1 MKKKVL
7 CAALAVLSFPSIYAQ
22 TGKSTWGK
30 TNYEDAP
37 WVKNVSR
44 PNEITEGLQ
53 NRHLSL
59 WSSHGRYYDAR
70 KGGWRWQRPILFGT
84 AEDLYT
90 QTIVL
95 PYLIPMLEHAGA
107 VVYTPR
113 ERDWQKN
120 EVIVDNDS
128 RSGCY
133 KEESLKKKWADTSLP
148 GFAQH
153 YGSYNDGENPFTA
166 GTARKVKTRK
176 RNSKISSA
184 VYQPTIPE
192 SGRYAVYVSYQTQ
205 KKSVD
210 DAEYIVFHKGQ
221 ETHFRVNQRM
231 GGGTWVYL
239 GTFDFDK
246 GNSIN
251 NAVVLTNHSSHRG
264 IVTTDAVRFGGGMGN
279 IVRGGS
285 VSGLPRFLEGA
296 RYAVQWAGA
305 PWNVVSKSNGSND
318 YNDDINS
325 RSLMTNWLAGGS
337 CYLPD
342 KKDGKKVP
350 IELALAI
357 HSDAGVKTD
366 GSFIGTLGIC
376 TTQQGNS
383 TLSDGLSRKASRVF
397 AEQLVANVKKDIDR
411 AFSVNWTTRSVWDRN
426 YSETRIPEVP
436 SAIIETLSH
445 QNFPDIRLGQDPN
458 FKFVLAR
465 SIYKTILKYEAS
477 MHGKRYTVQ
486 PLAPYNFKMD
496 YISPRK
502 IRLQWKATPDTGE
515 PTAMPTSYNVYAA
528 VGGEGFDNGVNVRNP
543 YYETEL
549 QPGLVYHFKVTACNS
564 GGESFPT
571 ETLSA
576 LRHDGASKTIL
587 IVNAF
592 HRLSS
597 PSVVNTDTEQG
608 FDLEADP
615 GLSYGPVAGW
625 AGRQANF
632 NKSQMGKEGP
642 DALGFGGEELVGKVI
657 AGNDFN
663 YVKEHAEALHHAGK
677 YNIVSCNSKAV
688 EYGEVDLSRYVLV
701 DLLLGNEKDD
711 GHSLYYYKTFSPA
724 LRQQITKYL
733 NGHGKLLVSGSYLA
747 SDMQGSDEQAWLKN
761 NLRILYDGSNADNY
775 NPTVSGMG
783 MSFDVYRTIN
793 EQHYG
798 AYTPDNILP
807 ADGAFSVLTYA
818 DGHTSAIAYKG
829 TDNCVFALSFPFE
842 CIKDAPTRN
851 RMMRGI
857 IHYMMSEQ

>member
-1 MKKKVL
+1 MKIRLL
-7 CAALAVLSFPSIYAQ
+7 CTALAAMSFVNTYAQ
-22 TGKSTWGK
+22 AGRSTWGK
-30 TNYEDAP
+30 TNYNGTP
-37 WVKNVSR
+37 WVENVSR

-53 NRHLSL
+53 NRHLSV

-70 KGGWRWQRPILFGT
+70 KGGWKWQRPVLFGT
-84 AEDLYT
+84 TEDLYT

-107 VVYTPR
+107 VVFTPR
-113 ERDWQKN
+113 ERDWQKH
-120 EVIVDNDS
+120 EVIVDNDG
-128 RSGCY
+128 RSSNY
-133 KEESLKKKWADTSLP
+133 KEESLKKKWSDTSVP

-166 GTARKVKTRK
+166 GTARQVKARK
-176 RNSKISSA
+176 RNSKISS
-184 VYQPTIPE
+184 VIYQPTIPE

-210 DAEYIVFHKGQ
+210 DAEYIVFHKGL

-251 NAVVLTNHSSHRG
+251 NSVVLTNHSSHRG
-264 IVTTDAVRFGGGMGN
+264 IVTADAVRFGGGMGN
-279 IVRGGS
+279 IVRGGV

-296 RYAVQWAGA
+296 RYAAQWAGA
-305 PWNVVSKSNGSND
+305 PWGIVSKSNGSND

-342 KKDGKKVP
+342 RKDGKKVP
-350 IELALAI
+350 VELSLAI
-357 HSDAGVKTD
+357 HSDAGVKAD
-366 GSFIGTLGIC
+366 GSYFGTLGIC

-383 TLSDGLSRKASRVF
+383 TLGDGISRKTSRLF
-397 AEQLVANVKKDIDR
+397 AEQLVANAKKDIDR
-411 AFSVNWTTRSVWDRN
+411 TFHVNWATRSVWDRN
-426 YSETRIPEVP
+426 YSETRLPEVP
-436 SAIIETLSH
+436 SAILETLSH

-458 FKFVLAR
+458 FKFTLAR
-465 SIYKTILKYEAS
+465 SIYKTILKFEAS
-477 MHGKRYTVQ
+477 MHGRQYTVQ
-486 PLAPYNFKMD
+486 PLAPDIFKIE
-496 YISPRK
+496 YISPGK
-502 IRLQWKATPDTGE
+502 VRLQWKATGDAGE
-515 PTAMPTSYNVYAA
+515 PTAAPTSYNVYMAIGA
-528 VGGEGFDNGVNVRNP
+528 GGFDNGVNVRNP
-543 YYETEL
+543 YYELEL
-549 QPGLVYHFKVTACNS
+549 QLGRVYNFKVTACNR

-576 LRHDGASKTIL
+576 LYNEGADKTIL

-592 HRLSS
+592 HRLTS
-597 PSVVNTDTEQG
+597 PAVVNTGTEQG

-632 NKSQMGKEGP
+632 DKSMMGKEGP
-642 DALGFGGEELVGKVI
+642 DALGYGGEELVGKVV
-657 AGNDFN
+657 AGNDFD
-663 YVKEHAEALHHAGK
+663 YVKEHSEALCHAGK
-677 YNIVSCNSKAV
+677 YNIVSCESKAV
-688 EYGEVDLSRYVLV
+688 EYGEVDLSRYALV

-711 GHSLYYYKTFSPA
+711 GHSLYYYKAFKPA
-724 LRQQITKYL
+724 LREQITKYL
-733 NGHGKLLVSGSYLA
+733 NGHGRLLVSGSYLA
-747 SDMQGSDEQAWLKN
+747 SDMQGSDEQTWLRD
-761 NLRILYDGSNADNY
+761 NLRISYDGANTDNY
-775 NPTVSGMG
+775 NSTISGMG

-807 ADGAFSVLTYA
+807 TDGAFSVLNYA
-818 DGHTSAIAYKG
+818 DGHGAAIAYKG
-829 TDNCVFALSFPFE
+829 ADNCVFTLSFPFE
-842 CIKDAPTRN
+842 CIKDAPTRS
-851 RMMRGI
+851 RMMKGI
-857 IHYMMSEQ
+857 VNYMMSK

>member
-1 MKKKVL
+1 MKIRLL
-7 CAALAVLSFPSIYAQ
+7 CTALATMSFVNTYAQ
-22 TGKSTWGK
+22 AGRSTWGK
-30 TNYEDAP
+30 TNYNGAP
-37 WVKNVSR
+37 WVENVSR

-53 NRHLSL
+53 NRHLSV

-70 KGGWRWQRPILFGT
+70 KGGWKWQRPVLFGT
-84 AEDLYT
+84 TEDLYT

-107 VVYTPR
+107 VVFTPR

-120 EVIVDNDS
+120 EVIVDNDG
-128 RSGCY
+128 RSSNY
-133 KEESLKKKWADTSLP
+133 KEESLKKKWSDTSVP

-153 YGSYNDGENPFTA
+153 YDSYNDGENPFTA
-166 GTARKVKTRK
+166 GTARQVKARK
-176 RNSKISSA
+176 RNSKISS
-184 VYQPTIPE
+184 VIYQPTIPE

-251 NAVVLTNHSSHRG
+251 NSVVLTNHSSHRG
-264 IVTTDAVRFGGGMGN
+264 IVTADAVRFGGGMGN
-279 IVRGGS
+279 IVRGGV

-296 RYAVQWAGA
+296 RYAAQWAGA
-305 PWNVVSKSNGSND
+305 PWGIVSKSNGSND

-342 KKDGKKVP
+342 RKDGKKVP
-350 IELALAI
+350 VELSLAI
-357 HSDAGVKTD
+357 HSDAGVKAD
-366 GSFIGTLGIC
+366 GSYFGTLGIC

-383 TLSDGLSRKASRVF
+383 TLGDGISRKTSRLF
-397 AEQLVANVKKDIDR
+397 AEQLVANAKKDIDR
-411 AFSVNWTTRSVWDRN
+411 TFHVNWATRSVWDRN
-426 YSETRIPEVP
+426 YSETRLPEVP
-436 SAIIETLSH
+436 SAILETLSH

-458 FKFVLAR
+458 FKFTLAR
-465 SIYKTILKYEAS
+465 SIYKTILKFEAS
-477 MHGKRYTVQ
+477 MHGRQYTVQ
-486 PLAPYNFKMD
+486 PLAPDIFKIE
-496 YISPRK
+496 YISPGK
-502 IRLQWKATPDTGE
+502 VRLQWKATGDAGE
-515 PTAMPTSYNVYAA
+515 PTAAPTSYNVYMAI
-528 VGGEGFDNGVNVRNP
+528 GSGGFDNGVNVRNP
-543 YYETEL
+543 YYELEL
-549 QPGLVYHFKVTACNS
+549 QPGRVYNFKVTACNR

-576 LRHDGASKTIL
+576 LYNEGADKTIL

-592 HRLSS
+592 HRLTS
-597 PSVVNTDTEQG
+597 PAVVNTGTEQG

-632 NKSQMGKEGP
+632 DKSMMGKEGP
-642 DALGFGGEELVGKVI
+642 DALGYGGEELVGKVV
-657 AGNDFN
+657 AGNDFD
-663 YVKEHAEALHHAGK
+663 YVKEHSEALCHAGK
-677 YNIVSCNSKAV
+677 YNIVSCDSKAV
-688 EYGEVDLSRYVLV
+688 EYGEVDLSRYALV

-711 GHSLYYYKTFSPA
+711 GHSLYYYKAFKPA

-733 NGHGKLLVSGSYLA
+733 NGHGRLLVSGSYPA
-747 SDMQGSDEQAWLKN
+747 SDMQGSDEQTWLRD
-761 NLRILYDGSNADNY
+761 NLRISYDGANTDNY
-775 NPTVSGMG
+775 NSTVSGMG

-807 ADGAFSVLTYA
+807 TDGAFSVLNYA
-818 DGHTSAIAYKG
+818 DGHGAAVAYKG
-829 TDNCVFALSFPFE
+829 ADNCVFTLSFPLE
-842 CIKDAPTRN
+842 CVKDAPTRS
-851 RMMRGI
+851 RMMKGI
-857 IHYMMSEQ
+857 VNYMMSE

>member
-1 MKKKVL
+1 MKIRLL
-7 CAALAVLSFPSIYAQ
+7 CTALAAMSFVNTYAQ
-22 TGKSTWGK
+22 AGRSTWGK
-30 TNYEDAP
+30 TNYNGTP
-37 WVKNVSR
+37 WVENVSR

-53 NRHLSL
+53 NRHLSV

-70 KGGWRWQRPILFGT
+70 KGGWKWQRPVLFGT
-84 AEDLYT
+84 TEDLYT

-107 VVYTPR
+107 VVFTPR

-120 EVIVDNDS
+120 EVIVDNDG
-128 RSGCY
+128 RSSNY
-133 KEESLKKKWADTSLP
+133 KEESLKKKWSDTSVP

-166 GTARKVKTRK
+166 GTARQVKARK
-176 RNSKISSA
+176 RNSKISS
-184 VYQPTIPE
+184 VIYQPTIPE

-251 NAVVLTNHSSHRG
+251 NSVVLTNHSSHRG
-264 IVTTDAVRFGGGMGN
+264 IVTADAVRFGGGMGN
-279 IVRGGS
+279 IVRGGV

-296 RYAVQWAGA
+296 RYAAQWAGA
-305 PWNVVSKSNGSND
+305 PWGIVSKSNGSND

-342 KKDGKKVP
+342 RKDGKKVP
-350 IELALAI
+350 VELSLAI
-357 HSDAGVKTD
+357 HSDAGVKAD
-366 GSFIGTLGIC
+366 GSYFGTLGIC

-383 TLSDGLSRKASRVF
+383 TLGDGISRKTSRLF

-411 AFSVNWTTRSVWDRN
+411 TFHVNWATRSVWDRN
-426 YSETRIPEVP
+426 YSETRLPEVP
-436 SAIIETLSH
+436 SAILETLSH

-458 FKFVLAR
+458 FKFTLAR
-465 SIYKTILKYEAS
+465 SIYKTILKFEAS
-477 MHGKRYTVQ
+477 MHGRQYTVQ
-486 PLAPYNFKMD
+486 PLAPDIFKIE
-496 YISPRK
+496 YISPGK
-502 IRLQWKATPDTGE
+502 VRLQWKATGDAGE
-515 PTAMPTSYNVYAA
+515 PTAAPTSYNVYMAIGA
-528 VGGEGFDNGVNVRNP
+528 GGFDNGVNVRNP
-543 YYETEL
+543 YYELEL
-549 QPGLVYHFKVTACNS
+549 QPGRVYNFKVTACNR

-576 LRHDGASKTIL
+576 LYNEGADKTIL

-592 HRLSS
+592 HRLTS
-597 PSVVNTDTEQG
+597 PAVVNTGTEQG

-632 NKSQMGKEGP
+632 DKSMMGKEGP
-642 DALGFGGEELVGKVI
+642 DALGYGGEELVGKVI
-657 AGNDFN
+657 AGNDFD
-663 YVKEHAEALHHAGK
+663 YVKEHSEALCHAGK
-677 YNIVSCNSKAV
+677 YNIVSCDSKAV
-688 EYGEVDLSRYVLV
+688 EYGEVDLSRYALV

-711 GHSLYYYKTFSPA
+711 GHSLYYYKTFKPA

-733 NGHGKLLVSGSYLA
+733 NDHGRLLVSGSYLA
-747 SDMQGSDEQAWLKN
+747 SDMQGSDEQTWLRD
-761 NLRILYDGSNADNY
+761 NLRISYDGANTDNY
-775 NPTVSGMG
+775 NSTVSGMG

-807 ADGAFSVLTYA
+807 ADDAFSVLNYA
-818 DGHTSAIAYKG
+818 DGHGAAVAYKG
-829 TDNCVFALSFPFE
+829 ADNCVFTLSFPFE
-842 CIKDAPTRN
+842 CIKDAPTRS
-851 RMMRGI
+851 RMMKGI
-857 IHYMMSEQ
+857 VNYMMSK

>member
-1 MKKKVL
+1 MKIRLL
-7 CAALAVLSFPSIYAQ
+7 CTALAAMSFVTTYAQ
-22 TGKSTWGK
+22 AGRSTWGK
-30 TNYEDAP
+30 TNYNGTP
-37 WVKNVSR
+37 WVENVSR

-53 NRHLSL
+53 NRHLSV

-70 KGGWRWQRPILFGT
+70 KGGWKWQRPVLFGT
-84 AEDLYT
+84 TEDLYT

-107 VVYTPR
+107 VVFTPR

-120 EVIVDNDS
+120 EVIVDNDG
-128 RSGCY
+128 RSSNY
-133 KEESLKKKWADTSLP
+133 KEESLKKKWSDTSVP

-166 GTARKVKTRK
+166 GTARQVKARK
-176 RNSKISSA
+176 RNSKISS
-184 VYQPTIPE
+184 VIYQPTIPE

-251 NAVVLTNHSSHRG
+251 NSVVLTNHSSHRG
-264 IVTTDAVRFGGGMGN
+264 IVTADAVRFGGGMGN
-279 IVRGGS
+279 IVRGGV

-296 RYAVQWAGA
+296 RYAAQWAGA
-305 PWNVVSKSNGSND
+305 PWDIVSKSNGSND

-325 RSLMTNWLAGGS
+325 RSLMINWLAGGS

-342 KKDGKKVP
+342 RKDGKKVP
-350 IELALAI
+350 VELSLAI
-357 HSDAGVKTD
+357 HSDAGVKAD
-366 GSFIGTLGIC
+366 GSYFGTLGIC

-383 TLSDGLSRKASRVF
+383 TLGEGISRKTSRLF
-397 AEQLVANVKKDIDR
+397 AEQLVANAKKDIDR
-411 AFSVNWTTRSVWDRN
+411 TFHVNWATRSVWDRN
-426 YSETRIPEVP
+426 YSETRLPEIP
-436 SAIIETLSH
+436 SAILETLSH

-458 FKFVLAR
+458 FKFTLAR
-465 SIYKTILKYEAS
+465 SIYKTILKFEAS
-477 MHGKRYTVQ
+477 MHGRQYTVQ
-486 PLAPYNFKMD
+486 PLAPDIFKIE
-496 YISPRK
+496 YISPGK
-502 IRLQWKATPDTGE
+502 VRLQWKATGDAGE
-515 PTAMPTSYNVYAA
+515 PTAAPTSYNVYIAI
-528 VGGEGFDNGVNVRNP
+528 GSGGFDNGVNVRNP
-543 YYETEL
+543 YYELEL
-549 QPGLVYHFKVTACNS
+549 QPGRVYNFKVTACNR

-576 LRHDGASKTIL
+576 LYNEGADKTIL

-592 HRLSS
+592 HRLTS
-597 PSVVNTDTEQG
+597 PAVVNTGTEQG

-632 NKSQMGKEGP
+632 DKSMMGKEGP
-642 DALGFGGEELVGKVI
+642 EELVGKVV
-657 AGNDFN
+657 AGNDFD
-663 YVKEHAEALHHAGK
+663 YVKEHSEALCHAGK
-677 YNIVSCNSKAV
+677 YNIVSCDSKAV
-688 EYGEVDLSRYVLV
+688 EYGEVDLSRYALV

-711 GHSLYYYKTFSPA
+711 GHSLYYYKTFKPA
-724 LRQQITKYL
+724 LREQITKYL
-733 NGHGKLLVSGSYLA
+733 NGHGRLLVSGSYLA
-747 SDMQGSDEQAWLKN
+747 SDMQGSDEQTWLRD
-761 NLRILYDGSNADNY
+761 NLRISYDGANTDNY
-775 NPTVSGMG
+775 NSTVSGMG

-807 ADGAFSVLTYA
+807 TDGAFSVLNYA
-818 DGHTSAIAYKG
+818 DGHGAAVAYKG
-829 TDNCVFALSFPFE
+829 TDNCVFTLSFPFE
-842 CIKDAPTRN
+842 CIKDAPTRS
-851 RMMRGI
+851 RMMKGI
-857 IHYMMSEQ
+857 VNYMMSK